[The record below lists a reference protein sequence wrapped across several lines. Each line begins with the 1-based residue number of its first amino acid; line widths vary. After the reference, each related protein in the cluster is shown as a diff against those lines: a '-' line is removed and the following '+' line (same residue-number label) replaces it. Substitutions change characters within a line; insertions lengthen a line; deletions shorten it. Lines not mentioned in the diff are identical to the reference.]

1 MKRTAPLFLAAIIA
15 AGGIFAPPPV
25 SPLSM
30 AQAKEP
36 VLPRAATPAETAQLL
51 AKPPAGFE
59 IVDIRPQAEFADY
72 ALPGSLNL
80 DAAAVL
86 ADESFFTGAG
96 PLLIVD
102 KDGTR
107 AFALA
112 GALAQK
118 TSRPLLVLRG
128 GLAAWW
134 AEREMGAVVKETPLT
149 GAPSPA
155 PAPGKAPASP
165 GAPSAPGS
173 SGSPAPG
180 TPAAPATPGAPAPA
194 PQPPASKSAG
204 C

>member
-1 MKRTAPLFLAAIIA
+1 MKRTAPLLLAAVIA

-25 SPLSM
+25 SI

-59 IVDIRPQAEFADY
+59 IVDIRPQAEFTDY

-134 AEREMGAVVKETPLT
+134 AEREMGAVVKETPL
-149 GAPSPA
+149 GNAPSPA
-155 PAPGKAPASP
+155 PVSAPGATPGKAPASP
-165 GAPSAPGS
+165 AV
-173 SGSPAPG
+173 PATPG
-180 TPAAPATPGAPAPA
+180 TPAVPGTPGAPAPA